1 MTLIFYEKEKPLLNV
16 VFSSCPGFCEDYEH
30 ISSWLFDI
38 FHARDHKQFYMKNLF
53 FFYNFI
59 CNTCDPEDGD
69 LERELF
75 RIDAARSSLSTPPP
89 S

>member
-38 FHARDHKQFYMKNLF
+38 FHARDHKQFYMNILVF
-53 FFYNFI
+53 FIILSVTLVTPRTVTLRENY
-59 CNTCDPEDGD
+59 
-69 LERELF
+69 LE
-75 RIDAARSSLSTPPP
+75 
-89 S
+89 